1 MSNQMP
7 QTAPMLC
14 IHHTKDANQQAAS
27 LINWQ
32 QEYDQLSDGRFLGQI
47 RERRFPNFHVF
58 REDSNRS
65 LRQQCRV
72 EQGGIWLGLSAE
84 NKPLHLNHSQFNS
97 SQLLLRQGGADF
109 ELMTPEQFSIYGIVL
124 DKNFV
129 HIIEN
134 QLELGSIQNNIFHLT
149 GLTEKH
155 IQQLK
160 YYLGTLLGSAEPR
173 WSETTH
179 QAILKDIVLELFSL
193 SSLHTSHPISISHR
207 QHVMHRIK
215 QQLQDLDY
223 RTPITVSELCD
234 AVHVSRRTL
243 QYTFEHCCNTSP
255 KQFIHR
261 MRLNQ
266 VRRVLQSPEDNRT
279 IAEIAF
285 DFGFFHLGQFS
296 QSYKRLF
303 GETPT
308 ETRKWESSK

>member
-1 MSNQMP
+1 MSDQTP

-84 NKPLHLNHSQFNS
+84 NKPLHLNHSKFNA

-124 DKNFV
+124 DRKLV
-129 HIIEN
+129 QIIEK
-134 QLELGSIQNNIFHLT
+134 QLELDGIGCNTPHLA
-149 GLTEKH
+149 GPTEKH

-160 YYLGTLLGSAEPR
+160 FYLGTLLGPTESR
-173 WSETTH
+173 WSDSTH
-179 QAILKDIVLELFSL
+179 QVVLKDIVLELFSI
-193 SSLHTSHPISISHR
+193 SSPSASHPISISHR
-207 QHVMHRIK
+207 QHVMRRIK
-215 QQLQDLDY
+215 QQLHDLDY

-266 VRRVLQSPEDNRT
+266 VRRVLQCPEDNRT